1 MTICVNEWA
10 AEQFYQLYQ
19 FTNQYF
25 IETKWLFK
33 KKENLF
39 QFSLKA
45 ALADDSKERSS
56 AGYLGHFNNF
66 LKRGLCN
73 TYLTIG

>member
-1 MTICVNEWA
+1 MNEL
-10 AEQFYQLYQ
+10 QNSFINC
-19 FTNQYF
+19 TNLQTNILSKLNDY
-25 IETKWLFK
+25 LK